1 MQGSKARR
9 FIWQKVSALMV
20 RCIVKVGA
28 HNEDMGAN
36 QHRFIGSH
44 GWNVPWTVDCIEQ
57 VDEDLC
63 A

>member
-1 MQGSKARR
+1 MPAMYRES
-9 FIWQKVSALMV
+9 
-20 RCIVKVGA
+20 GA
-28 HNEDMGAN
+28 HDEDMAAS

-44 GWNVPWTVDCIEQ
+44 GWNVPWAVDCIEQ